1 MNLRSTHSAKPPAP
15 WGGVKNI
22 TRVARDKGIPP
33 SVEKWMIKLN
43 KFLRGCPPFLL
54 SDVGRAIAPPITE
67 GLDRLPLKTKKK
79 VVIVGSG
86 LAGMITALELAKLGY
101 TVEIYEAHDYIGG
114 KLGAKPSDTSP
125 SGFWEHGLH
134 HFFVNVYDFLMQK
147 IEEIDAY
154 KYMIRVNE
162 VLLEFEDY
170 EPEVLKVEPNV
181 QLLNMLAIVFRSPN
195 VTILDAL
202 RSFPGMLPI
211 FFYNHEKVIAK
222 YDDITMVE
230 YSQKKI
236 AKSFFDTFVNTVLT
250 VSLNRPEDISAAQ
263 ALHFMWTFF
272 VRYPDAMNRV
282 VPADNHYRS
291 IMLPFRNHLA
301 KLGVTIHTE
310 HRVSNLELEDG
321 TVKGIQFTNDKRV
334 DCDYLV
340 LATDLRNGQ
349 KILADTQATDAKS
362 SQSLDAVRARL
373 GKMKTSPPDVVAR
386 AYLLAK
392 PNNPDRPDVIETP
405 QNQPVDLIFQAH
417 KTEKS
422 DADWVKAAPV
432 GEDRW
437 VVEVH
442 GYDLGPALAKKYPD
456 QAKYLKN
463 CSNEELWQFMQKISD
478 EQIWDVL
485 REELRDIEGLE
496 NLADAPLVPDGGL
509 QVRRYFNFT
518 GFQVGQGDRPAPFFA
533 EEYIPNL
540 FFAGD
545 WVALQG
551 KDGFEGA
558 PGQVYPG
565 GNLMGHAASAAGI
578 AAGLIAAKDG
588 VVGPYVSVI

>member
-1 MNLRSTHSAKPPAP
+1 MNQISNIQDNPQAP
-15 WGGVKNI
+15 WGGKKNI

-33 SVEKWMIKLN
+33 SVEKWMIKIN

-67 GLDRLPLKTKKK
+67 GLDKLPSNTKKT
-79 VVIVGSG
+79 VAIVGSG

-101 TVEIYEAHDYIGG
+101 TVHIYESNDYIGG
-114 KLGAKPSDTSP
+114 KLGAMPSDTSP

-134 HFFVNVYDFLMQK
+134 HFFVNVYDYLMQK

-154 KYMIRVNE
+154 KYMIPVNE
-162 VLLEFEDY
+162 VLLEFENY
-170 EPEVLKVEPNV
+170 EPEVLKVEPNA
-181 QLLNMLAIVFRSPN
+181 QLLNMLGIVLRSPN

-202 RSFPGMLPI
+202 KSFPGMLPV
-211 FFYNHEKVIAK
+211 FFYNHEKVMRK
-222 YDDITMVE
+222 FDDITMVE
-230 YSQKKI
+230 YSKNKI

-250 VSLNRPEDISAAQ
+250 VSLNRPENISAAQ

-272 VRYPDAMNRV
+272 IRYPDAMNRV
-282 VPADNHYRS
+282 VPTDNHYSS
-291 IMLPFRNHLA
+291 IMLPFRNHLE
-301 KLGVTIHTE
+301 KLGVAIHTQ
-310 HRVSNLELEDG
+310 HRVTNLELEDS
-321 TVKGIQFTNDKRV
+321 TVKSIQFTNGERV
-334 DCDYLV
+334 DLDYLV
-340 LATDLRNGQ
+340 LATDIRGAQ
-349 KILADTQATDAKS
+349 KILANTQAADS
-362 SQSLDAVRARL
+362 QSNQSLDAVRQRL

-386 AYLLAK
+386 AYLLGK

-442 GYDLGPALAKKYPD
+442 GYDLGPALAKKYPEYAE
-456 QAKYLKN
+456 QLKD
-463 CSNEELWQFMQKISD
+463 CSNEELWELMQNVSD

-485 REELRDIEGLE
+485 KEELRDINGLE

-518 GFQVGQGDRPAPFFA
+518 GFQVGQGDRPAAFFA

-551 KDGFEGA
+551 KDGFERQ

-565 GNLMGHAASAAGI
+565 GNLMGHSASAAGI
-578 AAGLIAAKDG
+578 AAGLVAAKDN